1 MPGNINQQF
10 DIALLLEGIPHAAM
24 ILDDSFCIM
33 HMNRLMEA
41 ITGYNREDVSGL
53 HGELVARSNTGNN
66 KGQIYAQVL
75 KTGHAASVAGDLINR
90 SRRKISIQYTVS
102 ALSSTDGKRC
112 GLLVVAED
120 ISAAVAEKQKGILS
134 SDTTEMIGYSPKMQ
148 EVFNLVPLMAQT
160 DASVMITG
168 ETGTGKDKIAE
179 IIHNTSARA
188 RYPFIKVN
196 CGALPSG
203 LLESELFGHV
213 KGAFTGATR
222 NKPGMF
228 ELADKGTLFLTEIG
242 DMPLPLQVKLLSVLD
257 DSEFQPVGGEQ
268 KIEVDVRIIA
278 ATHRPLR
285 TQIQKQEFREDL
297 FYRLHVLYLHL
308 PPLRERDEDIRYLV
322 DHFFEKFTRSLG
334 KSIVGFTPEA
344 MDILLQYNYPG
355 NIRELKNIV
364 EFAVNICKDKNISKD
379 LLPSYM
385 FEAQDV
391 EEKSW
396 DNRQQLEEKE
406 PSPQQVDRNN
416 TADQGSWEDIERAMV
431 IEKLKEFQ
439 GNRTK
444 SAEALGWGRMKLW
457 RKMKYYKL
465 I

>member
-1 MPGNINQQF
+1 MNKHY
-10 DIALLLEGIPHAAM
+10 DIPLLLEGIPHATM
-24 ILDDSFCIM
+24 ILDDSFCVV

-41 ITGYNREDVSGL
+41 ITGYTREDVTGI
-53 HGELVARSNTGNN
+53 HGELVVRSNAGNS
-66 KGQIYAQVL
+66 KGQLYSKVL
-75 KTGHAASVAGDLINR
+75 KTGKAESVAGDLINR
-90 SRRKISIQYTVS
+90 SRRKIPIQYTVS
-102 ALSSTDGKRC
+102 ALDGIDGSRC

-120 ISAAVAEKQKGILS
+120 TSATDAENQQGILS
-134 SDTTEMIGYSPKMQ
+134 SETTELIGYSPKMQ
-148 EVFNLVPLMAQT
+148 EVFNLVPLMAHT

-179 IIHNTSARA
+179 IIHKSSSRA

-228 ELADKGTLFLTEIG
+228 ELANKGTLFLTEIG

-257 DSEFQPVGGEQ
+257 DNAFLPVGGEQ
-268 KIEVDVRIIA
+268 KLEVDVRVIA

-285 TQIQKQEFREDL
+285 EQIRKQEFREDL

-308 PPLRERDEDIRYLV
+308 PPLRERGEDVRYLV
-322 DHFFEKFTRSLG
+322 DYFFKKFTSSLG

-344 MDILLQYNYPG
+344 METLLQYNYPG

-364 EFAVNICKDKNISKD
+364 EFSVNMCKDKHIDKD
-379 LLPSYM
+379 VLPSYI
-385 FEAQDV
+385 FEPQKIA
-391 EEKSW
+391 EEPPGGDQRKQEKTETIPRYS
-396 DNRQQLEEKE
+396 EETRTDDK
-406 PSPQQVDRNN
+406 D
-416 TADQGSWEDIERAMV
+416 SWEEIERSM
-431 IEKLKEFQ
+431 IIDKLKEFG

-444 SAEALGWGRMKLW
+444 SAAALGWGRMKLW
-457 RKMKYYKL
+457 RKMKHYKL
-465 I
+465 S

>member
-1 MPGNINQQF
+1 MNQNL

-24 ILDDSFCIM
+24 ILDDTFCIVK
-33 HMNRLMEA
+33 MNRLMEA
-41 ITGYNREDVSGL
+41 ITGYTREDVTGI
-53 HGELVARSNTGNN
+53 HGELVVRSNTGNS
-66 KGQIYAQVL
+66 KGQLYVNVL
-75 KTGHAASVAGDLINR
+75 RTGNAVSVAGDLINR
-90 SRRKISIQYTVS
+90 FRRKIPIQYTVS
-102 ALSSTDGKRC
+102 ALITIDGARC

-120 ISAAVAEKQKGILS
+120 TSATVAENKKGLLY

-148 EVFNLVPLMAQT
+148 EVFGLVPLMAQT

-168 ETGTGKDKIAE
+168 ETGTGKDEVAE
-179 IIHNTSARA
+179 IIHKTSARA
-188 RYPFIKVN
+188 RYPFVKVN

-228 ELADKGTLFLTEIG
+228 ELANKGTLFLTEIG

-257 DSEFQPVGGEQ
+257 DSEFQPVGGDQ
-268 KIEVDVRIIA
+268 KKEVDVRIIA

-285 TQIQKQEFREDL
+285 AQIKKQQFREDL

-308 PPLRERDEDIRYLV
+308 PPLRERGEDIRYLV
-322 DHFFEKFTRSLG
+322 DHFFEKFNRSLR

-344 MDILLQYNYPG
+344 METLLQYHYPG
-355 NIRELKNIV
+355 NIRELKNII
-364 EFAVNICKDKNISKD
+364 EFAVNMCKNKDISKEN
-379 LLPSYM
+379 LPSYI
-385 FEAQDV
+385 FEPQVV
-391 EEKSW
+391 EKKSW
-396 DNRQQLEEKE
+396 ENNRELKEAEPSSQQADNRDT
-406 PSPQQVDRNN
+406 V
-416 TADQGSWEDIERAMV
+416 DQGSWEDIERSMI

-457 RKMKYYKL
+457 RKMKHYKL